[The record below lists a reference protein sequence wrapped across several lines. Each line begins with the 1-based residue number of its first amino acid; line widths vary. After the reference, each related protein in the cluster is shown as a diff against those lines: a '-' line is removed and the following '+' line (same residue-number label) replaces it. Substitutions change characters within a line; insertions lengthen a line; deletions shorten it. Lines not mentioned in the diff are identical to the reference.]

1 MSEPKRRLRACVEN
15 WPDAETG
22 EYNPACCRF
31 PKSCSA
37 TVYDPERV
45 TEADLEPITPE
56 PKRKW
61 GDAPGRIVFGGD
73 DDRVMWTWE
82 CRIRFAM
89 HHAPDFIHFG
99 DEDTHA
105 DALEAIAAHMRHHER
120 IDEHDAAHRYGRAV
134 HAPSNDECP
143 AWCRNP
149 EHERSQP

>member
-56 PKRKW
+56 PKRKR
-61 GDAPGRIVFGGD
+61 GDAPARIVFGGD
-73 DDRVMWTWE
+73 DDHLMWTWE
-82 CRIRFAM
+82 CRLP
-89 HHAPDFIHFG
+89 HPDLGVYHAWHFG
-99 DEDTHA
+99 DVWTFGEAVKCLEDHLRGCPEFQERLE
-105 DALEAIAAHMRHHER
+105 DAR
-120 IDEHDAAHRYGRAV
+120 
-134 HAPSNDECP
+134 
-143 AWCRNP
+143 
-149 EHERSQP
+149 